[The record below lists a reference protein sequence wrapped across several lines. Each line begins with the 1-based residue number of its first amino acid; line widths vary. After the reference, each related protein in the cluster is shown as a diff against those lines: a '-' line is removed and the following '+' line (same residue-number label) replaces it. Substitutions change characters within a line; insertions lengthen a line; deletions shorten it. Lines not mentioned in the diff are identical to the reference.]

1 VSGVKDE
8 EVAMTEDRDT
18 VLVRLLRQLTVETDR
33 FAEMFGEAHGMHR
46 TDLNALVVI
55 MHAAHR
61 GESVSP
67 GQLARAL
74 DMSASAITAVL
85 DRLEH
90 AGHVARDRS
99 PRDRRR
105 IELLMPEEAMR
116 LGQQFFGPLGV
127 ELSSAWSGFNE
138 DERATIARFLTLSIE
153 ATARTRAKLTGDQ

>member
-1 VSGVKDE
+1 
-8 EVAMTEDRDT
+8 MTEDEA
-18 VLVRLLRQLTVETDR
+18 LVRLLRQLTVETDR

-67 GQLARAL
+67 GQLAKAL
-74 DMSASAITAVL
+74 HMSASATTAVL
-85 DRLEH
+85 DRLEA

-105 IELLMPEEAMR
+105 IELLMPDETWRIGEK
-116 LGQQFFGPLGV
+116 FFRPLGEEMSMV
-127 ELSSAWSGFNE
+127 WQEFDE
-138 DERATIARFLTLSIE
+138 DERATIARFLTVSIE
-153 ATARTRAKLTGDQ
+153 ATVRTRARITGDPLSNRPPGVV